1 MNEFGLRPEIWQQIQ
16 EVLSCDS
23 EVERAVLYGSRARGD
38 YRENSDIDIAIW
50 SPRDIIAKLQVQ
62 FDTVPTILKID
73 LADFNT
79 LANPELKA
87 HIEKDGRAIDLGFTN
102 IDQSLPVSMLAL

>member
-1 MNEFGLRPEIWQQIQ
+1 MNEFGLRPEIWQQIK
-16 EVLSCDS
+16 EVLACDG

-38 YRENSDIDIAIW
+38 YRETSDIDIAIW
-50 SPRDIIAKLQVQ
+50 SPRNIIARLQVQ

-79 LANPELKA
+79 LTNPELKA
-87 HIEKDGRAIDLGFTN
+87 NIEKDGRAIDLGFTS
-102 IDQSLPVSMLAL
+102 IDQSPPVPILAL